1 MHTIQSSNTLVAFAV
16 LCEPKG
22 DAKVA
27 VQHLLDKTTVDEEDD
42 AAGGTAERTAVG
54 TLGAELA
61 AAAATHT
68 SSFNEVTA
76 AAAAAVQANA
86 VDALSAELVAI
97 ASASA
102 ADPTET
108 PAEDADG
115 GAGGGEVQR
124 RRRRA
129 SNVKSKNFNRMS
141 MAVLE
146 HQLALAAASGKW
158 SDREDVRIV
167 VGPTPDPNYV
177 KATPDPSRLFFIVCF
192 RAFIALLRSNPL
204 TRSSS
209 YLISH
214 LSRITPPPP
223 SAMFRLKLRGACKL

>member
-1 MHTIQSSNTLVAFAV
+1 MGI
-16 LCEPKG
+16 
-22 DAKVA
+22 
-27 VQHLLDKTTVDEEDD
+27 
-42 AAGGTAERTAVG
+42 
-54 TLGAELA
+54 LGAELA

-102 ADPTET
+102 ADPAET

-158 SDREDVRIV
+158 SDREDVRT

-177 KATPDPSRLFFIVCF
+177 KPTPDPSRRFFIVCF
-192 RAFIALLRSNPL
+192 PAFNSL
-204 TRSSS
+204 TRSTS
-209 YLISH
+209 YLNSH
-214 LSRITPPPP
+214 FSRITPPPP